1 MHPSGRDG
9 TGKDADG
16 DRADLHG
23 IDAIAVVDAAG
34 AQRGGD
40 VSLVA
45 GG

>member
-9 TGKDADG
+9 AGKDADG
-16 DRADLHG
+16 DRADFHG

-40 VSLVA
+40 MSLVA